1 MADEKASWGLA
12 DGDELA
18 PGRLTLAPLGGGE
31 LCETYLGWDDSMFAV
46 IVFKVMRP
54 DRVGDRRSHD
64 DLGREAEMLRT
75 VNHPVILRGFD
86 AVLEGPRPHL
96 VLEHLDGPT
105 LRSLVRR
112 YGPMPLEQLLPL
124 VLHLCSGLHY
134 LHRRGYVHLDVKPR
148 NIIMGPVP
156 RLIDL
161 SIARSVQA
169 AALVGAGVGTP
180 AYMAPEQCDPAVAGP
195 PGPASDI
202 WGLGATMYQAATGV
216 LPFGRPSKDDK
227 GGWPQ
232 LSADVEVDRA
242 PFAGHVPPVV
252 VETILDCLDR
262 DPSRRPS
269 ASEVALRL
277 EPVVAALPEIS
288 VTRKGFRFKE

>member
-1 MADEKASWGLA
+1 MPDVDDKSSWSLA
-12 DGDELA
+12 EGDELA
-18 PGRLTLAPLGGGE
+18 PGRLTLSSLGGGE
-31 LCETYLGWDDSMFAV
+31 LCETYLGWDDSLFAV
-46 IVFKVMRP
+46 VVFKVMRP
-54 DRVGDRRSHD
+54 DRVGDDRSHA
-64 DLGREAEMLRT
+64 DLAREAEMLRT

-86 AVLEGPRPHL
+86 SVLEGPRPHL

-105 LRSLVRR
+105 LRSLIRR

-134 LHRRGYVHLDVKPR
+134 LHRSGYVHLDLKPR

-161 SIARSVQA
+161 SIARPFEA
-169 AALVGAGVGTP
+169 AARLRGGVGTP
-180 AYMAPEQCDPAVAGP
+180 AYMAPEQCDPSAVGPVGP
-195 PGPASDI
+195 PADL
-202 WGLGATMYQAATGV
+202 WGLGATLYEAVTGV
-216 LPFGRPSKDDK
+216 LPFGRPSKDDE

-232 LSADVEVDRA
+232 LRDDVDQSRFHDHT
-242 PFAGHVPPVV
+242 PQPVV
-252 VETILDCLDR
+252 DTVLDCLSR
-262 DPSRRPS
+262 DPTARPT

-288 VTRKGFRFKE
+288 VTRRGFRFKE